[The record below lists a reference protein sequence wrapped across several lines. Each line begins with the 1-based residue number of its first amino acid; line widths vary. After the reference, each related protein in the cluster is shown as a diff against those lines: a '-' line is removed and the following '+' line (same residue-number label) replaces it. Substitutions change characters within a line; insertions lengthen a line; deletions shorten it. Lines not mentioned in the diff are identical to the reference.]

1 MSICEFVE
9 VSEDLEEGEFEDKG
23 RVREVFEGGSFEGS
37 RKVREVR

>member
-1 MSICEFVE
+1 L
-9 VSEDLEEGEFEDKG
+9 EDLEEGEFEDKG